1 MKRINKFLFN
11 TIFVCALF
19 LISVISVNAESVYYT
34 NSKGVQMTQAQYDY
48 LAEVYSDFRID
59 NMTQDQFNS
68 NINLTNRTITDM
80 YIIEEEAR
88 DSSNNLLLKNTLL
101 LTPSEYT
108 EYKENVKSR
117 QPQTRTDMTTIVTT
131 SEVKMSLITG
141 IVYNPSANIL
151 KIVINTKWIN
161 GIPSVKSFDISAFL
175 FSTTGTL
182 QLSRMEAEGYQVSDA
197 GSVTYGNEGGNSKWQ
212 ANAYG
217 TSMNII
223 NGTKKS
229 LELEVAVAYYFFG
242 SGNLNVNATYQH
254 ATRDVTLAQSH
265 TYHFSTD
272 GCGGVVNFYNNV
284 GNYYNSNPGV
294 TTTRYFSAS

>member
-1 MKRINKFLFN
+1 MKGINKFLFN

-34 NSKGVQMTQAQYDY
+34 NSKGVQMTQEQYEY

-117 QPQTRTDMTTIVTT
+117 QPQTRTDMTTVVTT

-141 IVYNPSANIL
+141 IVYNSSANIL

>member
-88 DSSNNLLLKNTLL
+88 DSSNNLLLKNTLV

-117 QPQTRTDMTTIVTT
+117 QPQTRTDMTTVVTT

-141 IVYNPSANIL
+141 IVYNSSANIL

-294 TTTRYFSAS
+294 TKTRYFSAS

>member
-1 MKRINKFLFN
+1 MTSINKFLFN

-19 LISVISVNAESVYYT
+19 LVSVISVNAESIYYT
-34 NSKGVQMTQAQYDY
+34 NSKGVQMTQEQYEY

-59 NMTQDQFNS
+59 NMTQEQFNS
-68 NINLTNRTITDM
+68 RINVVNRTVTDV
-80 YIIEEEAR
+80 YIVEEETR
-88 DSSNNLLLKNTLL
+88 DINNNLLLKTTLS
-101 LTPSEYT
+101 LTPNEYT
-108 EYKENVKSR
+108 EYKDNL
-117 QPQTRTDMTTIVTT
+117 QQTNLQTRAPVVKVVTT
-131 SEVKMSLITG
+131 SEVKMTLTLG
-141 IVYNPSANIL
+141 EVYNNVANIL
-151 KIVINTKWIN
+151 IIDLNTRWIN
-161 GIPSVKSFDISAFL
+161 GIPSVKSFDVSAFL

-182 QLSRMEAEGYQVSDA
+182 QLSRKVAEGYQVSDA

-229 LELEVAVAYYFFG
+229 LELEIGAEYYYFG

-294 TTTRYFSAS
+294 TATKAYTAD

>member
-1 MKRINKFLFN
+1 MDIQFQRIYDLIKNDVIRLAYAYTKNLPDSEDITQEVFIKLYENMNKFINETDEKYKDNLQQ
-11 TIFVCALF
+11 
-19 LISVISVNAESVYYT
+19 T
-34 NSKGVQMTQAQYDY
+34 N
-48 LAEVYSDFRID
+48 L
-59 NMTQDQFNS
+59 
-68 NINLTNRTITDM
+68 
-80 YIIEEEAR
+80 
-88 DSSNNLLLKNTLL
+88 
-101 LTPSEYT
+101 
-108 EYKENVKSR
+108 
-117 QPQTRTDMTTIVTT
+117 QTRAPVVKVVTT
-131 SEVKMSLITG
+131 SEVKMTLTLG
-141 IVYNPSANIL
+141 EVYDNVANIL
-151 KIVINTKWIN
+151 VIDLNTRWIN
-161 GIPSVKSFDISAFL
+161 GIPSVKSFDVSAFL

-182 QLSRMEAEGYQVSDA
+182 QLSRKVAEGYQVSDA

-229 LELEVAVAYYFFG
+229 LELEIGAEYYYFG

-272 GCGGVVNFYNNV
+272 GCGGVVNFYNNI

-294 TTTRYFSAS
+294 TATKAFTAN